1 MINLTR
7 KSIVCSHGAI
17 DIMLLSNARDLGF
30 DSRPRKVFLFSSLFC
45 CFCFSFLKTYF
56 HFLADL
62 ELQVN
67 YELFI
72 SKIINF
78 NNNYLLIHK
87 LAIGTL

>member
-7 KSIVCSHGAI
+7 GSIVCSHGAI
-17 DIMLLSNARDLGF
+17 DIMLLSNAKGLWF
-30 DSRPRKVFLFSSLFC
+30 DTRSRETLSFFFVVLLFLFLF
-45 CFCFSFLKTYF
+45 FKNLFSFF
-56 HFLADL
+56 GGL

-72 SKIINF
+72 SKIIN
-78 NNNYLLIHK
+78 NNYLLIHK